1 MEKTEQRRKGEAI
14 DLVKGRSYRSSEV
27 EAKLWNHVECY
38 GFAHSKAEARLCS
51 SPSKRFRGLC
61 FSDRNCA
68 SVCHT
73 EGFPGGDC
81 QGFRRRCM
89 CQKPC
94 PSKH

>member
-1 MEKTEQRRKGEAI
+1 MASKSTRRSLLPAF
-14 DLVKGRSYRSSEV
+14 LLLALLLLAFGRV
-27 EAKLWNHVECY
+27 E
-38 GFAHSKAEARLCS
+38 KAEARLCS

-68 SVCHT
+68 NVCHT

-89 CQKPC
+89 CQTPC
-94 PSKH
+94 PSEH